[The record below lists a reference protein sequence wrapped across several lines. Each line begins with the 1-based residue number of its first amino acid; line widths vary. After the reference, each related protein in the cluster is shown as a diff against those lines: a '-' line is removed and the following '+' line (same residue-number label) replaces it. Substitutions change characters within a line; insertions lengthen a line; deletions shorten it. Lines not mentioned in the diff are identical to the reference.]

1 MEPPVTAVNSLA
13 EQFKDVKERIHAAA
27 KLTGRTG
34 KDILLVAVSKYAG
47 MDEVRELI
55 AMGQRDFAE
64 NQVQQLQ
71 QRAAMITEWQQR
83 QRGLAAAIKSS
94 SSGGAVSDD
103 TTVRWHMI
111 GHLQR
116 NKVRKA
122 AELARLIHSVDS
134 LRVAEELQ
142 AAAMR
147 MDRTIDVL
155 IQVNASGEGTKFGV
169 LLPAAIHLAEQMD
182 SMVNLRVRGLMTMA
196 PHDDS
201 SPTEARLTFSRTREL
216 FEEMK
221 RIGVVGPAF
230 NILSMGMTGDYE
242 IAISEGANLVR
253 VGSGIFGHTAPQS
266 GDDSSE
272 DDADRAQ
279 NDPDQADDDPLA

>member
-1 MEPPVTAVNSLA
+1 MTAVNSLA
-13 EQFKDVKERIHAAA
+13 ERFKDVKERIHAAA

-83 QRGLAAAIKSS
+83 QRGLAAAIKST
-94 SSGGAVSDD
+94 SSGGVVSDD

-201 SPTEARLTFSRTREL
+201 SPAEARLTFSRTREL
-216 FEEMK
+216 FDEMK

>member
-1 MEPPVTAVNSLA
+1 MEPPVTAVDSLA
-13 EQFKDVKERIHAAA
+13 ERFKDVKERIHAAA

-83 QRGLAAAIKSS
+83 QRGLAAAIKST
-94 SSGGAVSDD
+94 GPVSDD

-142 AAAMR
+142 ASAMR

-216 FEEMK
+216 FDEMK

-266 GDDSSE
+266 GDDSA
-272 DDADRAQ
+272 DDDTDRAQ

>member
-1 MEPPVTAVNSLA
+1 MTAVNSLA
-13 EQFKDVKERIHAAA
+13 ERFKDVKERIHAAA

-83 QRGLAAAIKSS
+83 QRGLAAAIKTT
-94 SSGGAVSDD
+94 SSGGVVSDD

-216 FEEMK
+216 FDEMK

-230 NILSMGMTGDYE
+230 NILSMGMSGDYE

-266 GDDSSE
+266 GDDSTD